1 MEGEVVGAKGH
12 RFAPFCAPVV
22 GCQHFPPLRNVT
34 RDFPV
39 KRTPA
44 TRPLLAPH
52 ASPASFSLV
61 CYGLI
66 PTCSRTMRSSSA
78 SSRSFVSFTTTV
90 WVPGISCP
98 LGVSGRR
105 CSCAKFASTVR
116 RKSSDWKR
124 GLRKPL
130 GPWPPHLVLG
140 TQSPLLACRRHYPGR
155 SDGIC
160 PLERF
165 HSLRPSLD
173 SWRVGSCINDFGA
186 CSAFTYVTACT
197 LAKSPSDSL
206 HQRLQQSRCLHCCS
220 DCYRAEPTGSR
231 AGIPPLWTSALHGA
245 HEHGVNQD
253 FGAIVVRLT
262 ALASTCSSALTC
274 IETNRAT
281 NTAKYNCPVTASAE
295 QRVCAT
301 ESMGT
306 MPA

>member
-1 MEGEVVGAKGH
+1 MQKGKICTLPCSCLWLPTLPSSPERH
-12 RFAPFCAPVV
+12 KWFSCSAQENTSDKTATCAACFA
-22 GCQHFPPLRNVT
+22 GVT
-34 RDFPV
+34 F
-39 KRTPA
+39 
-44 TRPLLAPH
+44 
-52 ASPASFSLV
+52 LV
-61 CYGLI
+61 CYVLI

-140 TQSPLLACRRHYPGR
+140 THSALLACRRHYPGR
-155 SDGIC
+155 WDGIC

-197 LAKSPSDSL
+197 LPKSPSDSL
-206 HQRLQQSRCLHCCS
+206 HQRLQQSRCLTAALIATGGPNRFPGWYTPAVDDRPS
-220 DCYRAEPTGSR
+220 LRTRAR
-231 AGIPPLWTSALHGA
+231 
-245 HEHGVNQD
+245 
-253 FGAIVVRLT
+253 R
-262 ALASTCSSALTC
+262 
-274 IETNRAT
+274 
-281 NTAKYNCPVTASAE
+281 
-295 QRVCAT
+295 
-301 ESMGT
+301 
-306 MPA
+306 